1 MIKRTSLT
9 LAAALALGAMAA
21 PPATADVAD
30 FFKGRTVTVMVPSGL
45 GASLGHYGRLFTKHF
60 GNHIPGNPTV
70 ILTSRPGGG
79 GIKSAT
85 YA

>member
-1 MIKRTSLT
+1 MTKSILAGIVMIAAGTLT
-9 LAAALALGAMAA
+9 APVASAQSAADLYK
-21 PPATADVAD
+21 D
-30 FFKGRTVTVMVPSGL
+30 RTVTILVGY
-45 GASLGHYGRLFTKHF
+45 GAGGTYGQTSLLLSRHLS
-60 GNHIPGNPTV
+60 NHIPGNPTV